1 MHDFNFDWQ
10 SDQYSWFVKT
20 NQLANSSHEFIE
32 IYTAL
37 AQIEQHQI
45 TEKLL
50 LQKTTKEQYCPML
63 WKMKCYKTA
72 KALFHR
78 SKINL
83 LAFDKNLS

>member
-20 NQLANSSHEFIE
+20 NQLINSSHEFIE

-50 LQKTTKEQYCPML
+50 LQKQPKEQYCP
-63 WKMKCYKTA
+63 CYEKWNVI
-72 KALFHR
+72 KQQRHFFIGL
-78 SKINL
+78 K
-83 LAFDKNLS
+83 